1 MRALKVLLFAALVA
15 GWWQMWQHHDE
26 VAAAYT
32 EDREPLAL
40 ELKGVGAVPEPT
52 ERSVSP
58 FALLPPG
65 PERSPTFSSM
75 LGVTEPTEETATDPE
90 LTGGDVTLDGVVQ
103 LADGTPVSGAT
114 IRIERFTVDGQ
125 AVGET
130 VSGPDGTWRAD
141 GLMAGRLR
149 VRAYA
154 PNALAS
160 VESIVVV
167 LSRTG
172 QATIPL
178 QVEPAARSIQFEITG
193 PLGIATGGDATVA
206 VVASRE
212 LVDDDG
218 RLVRIPLAG
227 QPLLAT
233 FDPPARLLSADL
245 VTTDDGGAARYLL
258 ACDREGTFAGRVVLA
273 DEQGA
278 VDGPPCLSAEAL
290 AELEAAA
297 AAEAEA
303 GAEADESGSVDE
315 DTEVDR

>member
-1 MRALKVLLFAALVA
+1 
-15 GWWQMWQHHDE
+15 
-26 VAAAYT
+26 
-32 EDREPLAL
+32 
-40 ELKGVGAVPEPT
+40 
-52 ERSVSP
+52 
-58 FALLPPG
+58 
-65 PERSPTFSSM
+65 
-75 LGVTEPTEETATDPE
+75 
-90 LTGGDVTLDGVVQ
+90 
-103 LADGTPVSGAT
+103 
-114 IRIERFTVDGQ
+114 
-125 AVGET
+125 
-130 VSGPDGTWRAD
+130 
-141 GLMAGRLR
+141 MAGRLR

-315 DTEVDR
+315 DTEVDP